1 MDSIVISIILFY
13 FVIVSFRFGQIIYIT
28 KNLIKLNWLC
38 QVKAL
43 VGSTSNLA
51 WERLRFQDF
60 SGQSERSSQVLQ
72 L

>member
-1 MDSIVISIILFY
+1 VDSIVISIILFY
-13 FVIVSFRFGQIIYIT
+13 FVIVSFRFGQVIYIT
-28 KNLIKLNWLC
+28 KNLIKFNWLC

-43 VGSTSNLA
+43 VGSTNNL
-51 WERLRFQDF
+51 RLRFQDF